1 MKKQTGDMKIQC
13 GEGRRPRRQGAT
25 GGPRGRGPSRH
36 IMVIAASCLAA
47 WAPSAGLADGGERAS
62 PAPAPTTDLTLD
74 DAVRLALQ
82 HHPVLRAGAW
92 RVEAAEGRAK
102 QMRLWPNP
110 ELEFSA
116 EEMPTDGGGFGAS
129 LNQAGISQTVPF
141 PGKSLLD
148 GRIGRLAVRESE
160 ADLGAVRAEVER
172 DAKVAFFRAL
182 GAEGLM
188 SDARE
193 LANLVGQAAG
203 VARERARAG
212 AIPEQEMLRAEIAS
226 EQALAELSGHEA
238 ERLAARQALAT
249 AIGRPDLSTARLAG
263 ALRETADLSILAGG
277 RASAVAAHP
286 SVAAAEA
293 ARERAAAEVRRAQVE
308 PMPDVTLGLSAGRDE
323 AAGAGIMGFRV
334 SVPLPL
340 INRAQGKA
348 REARAEAAIAES
360 ELAAAQLRLARDW
373 ATAEA
378 RLRSAAAQAAAYR
391 ERILPRARQAAEL
404 VKAGYE
410 GGKLG
415 FIDWLDTQRTL
426 AETRIAYQQKLFE
439 LNAAQAEIEAL
450 LASPRAATKP

>member
-1 MKKQTGDMKIQC
+1 MNQHTDDTEVDS

-62 PAPAPTTDLTLD
+62 PAPAPTAGLTVD

-82 HHPVLRAGAW
+82 HHPMLRAGAW

-182 GAEGLM
+182 AAEGLV
-188 SDARE
+188 SAARE
-193 LANLVGQAAG
+193 LADLVGQAAG

-238 ERLAARQALAT
+238 ERLASRQALAT
-249 AIGRPDLSTARLAG
+249 AIGRPDLGAGRLAG

-277 RASAVAAHP
+277 RASAMAAHP
-286 SVAAAEA
+286 SVVAAAV
-293 ARERAAAEVRRAQVE
+293 ARERADAGVRRAQME

-340 INRAQGKA
+340 IDRAQGKA

-360 ELAAAQLRLARDW
+360 QLDAARLRLARDW
-373 ATAEA
+373 VAAEG
-378 RLRSAAAQAAAYR
+378 RLRAASAQVATYR

-450 LASPRAATKP
+450 LIAPRAMNQP

>member
-1 MKKQTGDMKIQC
+1 M
-13 GEGRRPRRQGAT
+13 P
-25 GGPRGRGPSRH
+25 
-36 IMVIAASCLAA
+36 
-47 WAPSAGLADGGERAS
+47 
-62 PAPAPTTDLTLD
+62 DLTLD

-82 HHPVLRAGAW
+82 HHPALRAGAW

-116 EEMPTDGGGFGAS
+116 EEMPTDGGGFGQS

-160 ADLGAVRAEVER
+160 AGFGVLRADVER

-182 GAEGLM
+182 AAEGLV
-188 SDARE
+188 SAARE
-193 LANLVGQAAG
+193 LADLVGQAAG

-226 EQALAELSGHEA
+226 EQAFAELVGYEA
-238 ERLAARQALAT
+238 EREASRHGLAT
-249 AIGRPDLSTARLAG
+249 AIGHPDLRAAKLVG
-263 ALRETADLSILAGG
+263 ALRETADFSRLAGD
-277 RASAVAAHP
+277 RAAAVTAHP
-286 SVAAAEA
+286 SVVAAGA
-293 ARERAAAEVRRAQVE
+293 ARERAETEVRRAQME
-308 PMPDVTLGLSAGRDE
+308 PMPDVTLGVSAGRDE

-340 INRAQGKA
+340 IDRSQGKT

-360 ELAAAQLRLARDW
+360 DLEVARQRMARDLAA
-373 ATAEA
+373 AEA
-378 RLRSAAAQAAAYR
+378 RLRATDGQVAAYR
-391 ERILPRARQAAEL
+391 ERILPKAQQAAEL

-426 AETRIAYQQKLFE
+426 AETRITYQQKLFE

-450 LASPRAATKP
+450 LIAPRAMNQP